1 MILKNFTTP
10 NGVAVGVHMLKRI
23 EINAPFDTAQLS
35 VHSYASEA
43 AYLAGS
49 GLAWN
54 TPLQMPLLQ
63 LQGQLGSIA
72 ERWLITDAASPF
84 AGGSIVADRSGTLDT
99 ARTRAWARIKQA
111 RALAETADFAWD
123 GALYQ
128 ADKDRITG
136 ATQQALLAQAAG
148 QPYGIDWTLS
158 DNTQV
163 TLDAAGMVAVGAAL
177 GAHVA
182 KAFAIALQLR
192 RQIAAATSFDALEA
206 IVWPVQGAHE

>member
-63 LQGQLGSIA
+63 LQGELGSIA
-72 ERWLITDAASPF
+72 ERWLSTDAASPF

-99 ARTRAWARIKQA
+99 ARTRAWARIKRA
-111 RALAETADFAWD
+111 RALAEAADFVCC
-123 GALYQ
+123 GATYQ
-128 ADKDRITG
+128 ADKDRIVG
-136 ATQQALLAQAAG
+136 AAQLALLAQAAG
-148 QPYGIDWTLS
+148 QPYSIDWTLS
-158 DNTQV
+158 DNTYL
-163 TLDAAGMVAVGAAL
+163 TLDAAGMIAVGAAL
-177 GAHVA
+177 GEHVA
-182 KAFAIALQLR
+182 GAFAIGRKLR
-192 RQIAAATSFDALEA
+192 EQIAAATSFEALDA
-206 IVWPVQGAHE
+206 IVWPGQEGA